1 MRGWRKSCEPSR
13 RRHAQAKLATARFSS
28 MTSRRPSGSGM
39 TIAEKQLSDPV
50 PALEERSSAVDIQ
63 VRTAWQEHLAV
74 AVRAGAALLA
84 VGGYGRRQLFPYS
97 DVDLLLLF
105 ASDKTAAGLKDAISR
120 FLQQLWDSGLRVS
133 QSVHTP
139 AECLELY
146 DDNIELSVSLL
157 DQRYLAGDAVVY
169 STLLGKLPRFVHG
182 QRDALVRHLSRM
194 TRERHAGFK

>member
-1 MRGWRKSCEPSR
+1 M
-13 RRHAQAKLATARFSS
+13 
-28 MTSRRPSGSGM
+28 
-39 TIAEKQLSDPV
+39 
-50 PALEERSSAVDIQ
+50 
-63 VRTAWQEHLAV
+63 
-74 AVRAGAALLA
+74 
-84 VGGYGRRQLFPYS
+84 GGYGRRQLFPYS

-139 AECLELY
+139 AECLELH
-146 DDNIELSVSLL
+146 DDNIESSVSLL

-169 STLLGKLPRFVHG
+169 SALLGKLPRFVQG

-194 TRERHAGFK
+194 TRERHAASNSTFYHLEPNIKESPGGLRSRERRHNCSRHRLPLRIWRKPVIFSSRCAGICTTTPSAIPTY